1 MNKTSFKGKRGQAAI
16 EFLVTYGWAIMAA
29 MLVIGALTY
38 FGITNPATSLPDK
51 CVFSNAFECEDFIIN
66 GTVMKLKLINTAG
79 QSVFGTGATGT
90 INASFTDSGG
100 GTCIVIGT
108 PLSLD
113 PEAILEITCTNP
125 PGYPFT
131 SREKAKVKL
140 TITYAKNYG
149 GFSQVSLGEIYSTA
163 QDGAI

>member
-1 MNKTSFKGKRGQAAI
+1 MNKTSLRGNRGQAAI

-51 CVFSNAFECEDFIIN
+51 CVFSNAFECKDFIIN
-66 GTVMKLKLINTAG
+66 DTVIRLKLINTAG
-79 QSVFGTGATGT
+79 QSVFGTGVSGNIT
-90 INASFTDSGG
+90 ASFTDIGG
-100 GTCIVIGT
+100 GSCDVKNT
-108 PLSLD
+108 PQSLD
-113 PEAILEITCTNP
+113 PEAELEINCTNP

-131 SREKAKVKL
+131 PKEKAKVKI

-149 GFSQVSLGEIYSTA
+149 GFSQVSLGEVYSTA
-163 QDGAI
+163 QEGSI